1 MACNQVLSGLPRDC
15 EGSIGGVKRVLFINH
30 DQLGKV
36 TIEEDTGIVTAIE
49 PVNGGKFF
57 EFYPKKNT
65 ASFAP
70 ALQVGD
76 GDNRSYQATLV
87 LNFGKMT
94 ASKRVQ
100 IQALLANELAAIV
113 EDNNGTY
120 WLAGKDVPL
129 QATEGGGNTGT
140 AMTDANAYTVTMT
153 DMSQT
158 LHHTVDA
165 KIIDAL
171 IGA

>member
-1 MACNQVLSGLPRDC
+1 MACNQVLSGIPRDC

-36 TIEEDTGIVTAIE
+36 EITEETGIVSAIT
-49 PVNGGKFF
+49 PTDSAKFF
-57 EFYPKKNT
+57 EYYPKKNT

-70 ALQVGD
+70 ALTVGD

-94 ASKRVQ
+94 AAKRMQ
-100 IQALLANELAAIV
+100 MQALLANELAAIV
-113 EDNNGTY
+113 EDNNGTC
-120 WLAGKDVPL
+120 WLVGKDVPL

-153 DMSQT
+153 DMAKE
-158 LHHTVDA
+158 LHPTVDA
-165 KIIDAL
+165 SIVAGL
-171 IGA
+171 IG